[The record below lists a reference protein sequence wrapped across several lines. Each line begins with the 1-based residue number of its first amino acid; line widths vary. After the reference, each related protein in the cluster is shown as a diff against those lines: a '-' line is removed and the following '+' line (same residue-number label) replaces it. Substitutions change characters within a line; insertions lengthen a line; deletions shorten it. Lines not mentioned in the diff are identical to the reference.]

1 MFRMIRSLFSSP
13 DRLLDVMSR
22 ADMLEAK
29 EEGERILIDE
39 DGNAS
44 VNFNSPEVHSD
55 FKRHVNTLK
64 DVVLIPS
71 QNKQTYS

>member
-44 VNFNSPEVHSD
+44 VNFKSYEVHSD
-55 FKRHVNTLK
+55 FERHVNALK
-64 DVVLIPS
+64 DVVMIPS
-71 QNKQTYS
+71 QNKQM